1 MTRSTLLRSF
11 LAAAAIF
18 ALSTAPAWA
27 GMAISGKP
35 KVVFN
40 AEGSPGALDIEG
52 VTNTMTVADDGT
64 TLTFTV
70 PMSTVK
76 SGIALRDDHMNNEYV
91 QVAQFPNATLS
102 FPKASV
108 TWPANPGESS
118 KGTVQASFGVH
129 GVQQPVT
136 VNYDIKKD
144 AAGYTVKAGF
154 DLDASKHGIAI
165 PSYLGITVD
174 PKMKASATVSLVGAP

>member
-1 MTRSTLLRSF
+1 MTSAHLSRSLF
-11 LAAAAIF
+11 AAAAIF

-27 GMAISGKP
+27 GMSVSGKP

-52 VTNTMTVADDGT
+52 VTNTLTLTDDGT

-70 PMSTVK
+70 PMATVK

-102 FPKASV
+102 FAKSAV

-118 KGTVQASFGVH
+118 KGTVTASFGIH

-136 VNYDIKKD
+136 VSYDIKRD
-144 AAGYTVKAGF
+144 ATGYAVKAGF

-174 PKMKASATVSLVGAP
+174 PKMKASATVSLVAAP